1 MDHLLKTKKELKKFK
16 ETVDT
21 NYFYKNEL
29 DKCFQYDMA
38 YGNVKDLAKRTA
50 SDKFLID
57 KTLILLKILKM
68 MDIKGGL
75 LLWFTI
81 FFNKKSAGNGVNMHA
96 NNECTLDLAEEL
108 HKPVIQKF

>member
-1 MDHLLKTKKELKKFK
+1 
-16 ETVDT
+16 
-21 NYFYKNEL
+21 
-29 DKCFQYDMA
+29 
-38 YGNVKDLAKRTA
+38 
-50 SDKFLID
+50 
-57 KTLILLKILKM
+57 

-108 HKPVIQKF
+108 HKPVIRKF